1 MVGTV
6 GKDCLGAWAAVAV
19 DESERPQW
27 VWIADLRQSGD
38 EQLGR
43 ADPRPSCPRPGTLER
58 VSFDPPR
65 YRIEGSAFVYADDDN
80 GRVTTILGYPTD
92 QLGQVS

>member
-1 MVGTV
+1 MAGMGNSTPWYGTSV
-6 GKDCLGAWAAVAV
+6 
-19 DESERPQW
+19 
-27 VWIADLRQSGD
+27 
-38 EQLGR
+38 
-43 ADPRPSCPRPGTLER
+43 RPGTLER
-58 VSFDPPR
+58 VSFDPQR